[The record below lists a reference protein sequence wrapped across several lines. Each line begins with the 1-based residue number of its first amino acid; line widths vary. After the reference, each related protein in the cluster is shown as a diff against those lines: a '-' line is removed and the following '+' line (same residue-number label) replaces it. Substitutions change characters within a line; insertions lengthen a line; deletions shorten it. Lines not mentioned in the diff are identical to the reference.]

1 MHYCKK
7 YKTNK
12 NVMSAVLELQILQEK
27 IRKQKDCNFI
37 HVDALK
43 QKYLNIRYGNWASS
57 PLFYVSGIIRGNFIS
72 DICNFD
78 DKRHFSYKVSSACIK
93 NLDISKGICP
103 FWSGNSILSLNAGEI
118 CVYLIFKLYVSVR
131 SINHF
136 MCQNK
141 FFSNIQITKF
151 YHRSFN
157 KFSYFHSC
165 TQ

>member
-1 MHYCKK
+1 MEIEHLLHCF
-7 YKTNK
+7 
-12 NVMSAVLELQILQEK
+12 MSLALSGVILLV
-27 IRKQKDCNFI
+27 IF
-37 HVDALK
+37 VT
-43 QKYLNIRYGNWASS
+43 
-57 PLFYVSGIIRGNFIS
+57 
-72 DICNFD
+72 FD
-78 DKRHFSYKVSSACIK
+78 DKRHFSYKVSSAFIK
-93 NLDISKGICP
+93 NLVVLKSICP